1 MNSKRKKWIIR
12 ITSVAFFLIVFT
24 LLMFIEDKMPTD
36 EEKRLRESG
45 KIMGYTLTSGDYK
58 VNLGSLDDVKE
69 ILKSAKDRFDPDGAF
84 SVYINE
90 DELSSKGETPA
101 LIVRGD
107 GQSNMINYVSMYG
120 EGVGTDF
127 YPTRGIPSGLMGMCF
142 EKPVSVKAA
151 VIDESSILSKEE
163 TLSFLIADKET
174 NRTYIVEPGDCLALV
189 AQQQEMKL
197 DRLLE
202 LNGFENEGE
211 ILHVGDELIIS
222 VPEPPLSIKT
232 NEVKTQEEEYKA
244 DINYIPIEEWYTT
257 QTNTISEGTTG
268 RRVGTYSN
276 ISTNGRPS
284 GSSLIAAVI
293 LETSEPAVVEKGTKV
308 PPTYI
313 KPIRGGTFS
322 SGFGPRWGTMHKG
335 IDWACSSGTPVF
347 ASSAGVV
354 ERAEYS
360 GSYGYVVYIDHPD
373 GRQTRYAHNSKLAC
387 KVGQSVK
394 QGEVIAYSGS
404 TGNSTG
410 PHVHF
415 EILIGGV
422 QVNPLKYLQ

>member
-1 MNSKRKKWIIR
+1 MNCKRNKWIIR
-12 ITSVAFFLIVFT
+12 ITSAACFLMVFT
-24 LLMFIEDKMPTD
+24 LLMYIEDKMPTD
-36 EEKRLRESG
+36 AEKRLRESG
-45 KIMGYTLTSGDYK
+45 KITGYTLTSGDYK

-107 GQSNMINYVSMYG
+107 GQANMINYVSMYG

-244 DINYIPIEEWYTT
+244 DINFIPIEEWYTT

-335 IDWACSSGTPVF
+335 IDWACGSGTPVF

>member
-1 MNSKRKKWIIR
+1 MNSKRNKWIIR
-12 ITSVAFFLIVFT
+12 ITSAACFLIVFT
-24 LLMFIEDKMPTD
+24 LLIFIEDRMPTD
-36 EEKRLRESG
+36 AEKRLRESG

-107 GQSNMINYVSMYG
+107 GQANMINYVSMYG

-222 VPEPPLSIKT
+222 VPEPPLSIQT

-313 KPIRGGTFS
+313 KPIRGGAFS

-354 ERAEYS
+354 EKAQYS
-360 GSYGYVVYIDHPD
+360 PSYGYVVYIDHPD

>member
-1 MNSKRKKWIIR
+1 MDSKRKKWIIR
-12 ITSVAFFLIVFT
+12 ITSLVCFCVVFV
-24 LLMFIEDKMPTD
+24 LLMFIEDRMPTD
-36 EEKRLRESG
+36 SEKRLKESG
-45 KIMGYTLTSGDYK
+45 KILGYTLSSGDYK
-58 VNLGSLDDVKE
+58 VNLRSLDSLKE
-69 ILKSAKDRFDPDGAF
+69 ILKSAKDRFDPEGAF

-90 DELSSKGETPA
+90 GELLSKGETPA
-101 LIVRGD
+101 IIVRND
-107 GQSNMINYVSMYG
+107 GKANMINYVSMYG

-142 EKPVSVKAA
+142 EKPVTIKQN
-151 VIDESSILSKEE
+151 VIDESSILSDEE

-174 NRTYIVEPGDCLALV
+174 NKIYIVEPGDCLALV
-189 AQQQEMKL
+189 AQQQEMDL

-202 LNGFENEGE
+202 LNGFANEGE
-211 ILHVGDELIIS
+211 ILHVGDELIVS
-222 VPEPPLSIKT
+222 VPEPPLSIQT
-232 NEVKTQEEEYKA
+232 NEVKTLEEEYTA
-244 DINYIPIEEWYTT
+244 DINYVPIEEWYTT

-268 RRVGTYSN
+268 KRVGTYSN

-293 LETSEPAVVEKGTKV
+293 LEVSEPAVVEKGTKE

-322 SGFGPRWGTMHKG
+322 SGFGPRWGTIHKG
-335 IDWACSSGTPVF
+335 IDWACGTGTPVF
-347 ASSAGVV
+347 ASSSGVV
-354 ERAEYS
+354 DRAEYS
-360 GSYGYVVYIDHPD
+360 SSYGYVVYINHPD
-373 GRQTRYAHNSKLAC
+373 GRQTRYAHNSRLAC
-387 KVGQSVK
+387 KAGQSVK
-394 QGEVIAYSGS
+394 QGQVIAYSGS

>member
-69 ILKSAKDRFDPDGAF
+69 ILKSAKNRFDPDGAF

-335 IDWACSSGTPVF
+335 IDWACGSGTPVF